1 MGLRFCRTLLLL
13 AGLCLGSLS
22 AFAAKPLVT
31 MTLVGQGGSALS
43 ASFINPPGS
52 GSLIGGPYGGAGWV
66 DTSLTTGTAT
76 GGALGVPVSSQVST
90 WSQSLAIGL
99 GARIG
104 VRTVSPGPQIMGGSC
119 TVVDS
124 LGQPALGSAVFD
136 LSINSFLLDSNATAA
151 DRVVNC
157 TVTVGKQA
165 TMAWNITLV
174 PYDSVGYVFRMDAGP
189 SSPNGLTGG
198 GGIVT
203 NSYFTSPVTPLT
215 KLYTDTQ
222 MGGYNG
228 RGSYGP
234 VSGDY
239 VGGSFGPSWYITD
252 LVCLDSA
259 AKFSGNSTDSWRLP
273 FTWPQAN
280 FTVPASYIKPGAQIF
295 CQMIY
300 GKAGLALSKS
310 NPLQLVPGVAASY
323 TLGVAAPTTFV
334 MDPVLNVVDQLAPN
348 IEFVSARPVAGGGL
362 SAVSCTPSGDVASG
376 LLLTCQ
382 ITRQPPLPA
391 NNTMIFEIIV
401 RPTAAA
407 LGQSVRNVAVTSPTG
422 SGAALSPA
430 SCTANGAPQGCAVTT
445 ALTVGGRSLSLTL
458 QGNQP
463 GTYTFS
469 GNNGWAPQALT
480 ISTAGTPVTGE
491 PQALT
496 ASAST
501 TLNLSSSVSGQ
512 VITAAT
518 CTGLGGGSVSF
529 SATSLSLDAKAT
541 ALGNAVSC
549 KVTLGG
555 ALLNLSKSN
564 PASLQVGA
572 SGSYNLVLSNKGT
585 AATSTPY
592 VVVFDQLPPN
602 VQYTGMTVFT
612 PPGGLTLTASSSCSA
627 SGTVAAGQLVTCN
640 LYPPAG
646 GIPANGGQ
654 VGIKLNVTP
663 QAPAPSSINKA
674 AVDASGANAVQTP
687 ASCTADG
694 VPMAGCAVAPALS
707 IGSLKPFVSFSVVGQ
722 GGNGLSASFNN
733 PAGSGS
739 ATGGSSGGA
748 GWVNANVTTGA
759 TSGGA
764 LGTPAQS
771 LGSTPAQALNTGL
784 GARIVVSTTSLVQG
798 GSCTITDTQGN
809 PATGAA
815 TFNAADRSFSFDS
828 AATGADRL
836 INCTLT
842 LAQRSTLSWYAAYKS
857 PPGPPSTSTGANWSG
872 TWMIPGSANA
882 NGYGTATT
890 GNMNGQ
896 ALTKTGD
903 PWQSAASIDVVL
915 ANVYTLTQVA
925 VNARSKPYPNSEA
938 NYMGYTGVYSCTD
951 LNAPNSGN
959 PSVLPASAITQLGLY
974 PNPGSATPNVEF
986 QIAPAYIAPGARLL
1000 CSVLYTNASGLLL
1013 NKSNPASMTANQ
1025 TASYALSVVNLNTT
1039 ASASSIKVYDQL
1051 PPNLAYVGAAPVGGG
1066 SVTPTAVSCSA
1077 SGSVDTGQLL
1087 TCTVTL
1093 SAGLAATGG
1102 NANFRIDVKPTPAAA
1117 GQSLINK
1124 AMVDPTGANAVQN
1137 PASCTANAVPA
1148 GCAVTPALTVQ
1159 GPLLMLQ
1166 LQLNSSVP
1174 GTVTFT
1180 GNNGWASQSLSVI
1193 TAGTPVTGTA
1203 QALAQTGVAT
1213 RLTLASPAGWLLT
1226 SVSCLDQN
1234 AANSGN
1240 PASVI
1245 NPSISGGNSFE
1256 LPASVLRA
1264 GASLVCSVN
1273 NTLGDYSLSGQVILD
1288 NGVGTGG
1295 VAHDGVQNGSETG
1308 HAGVLVQLTDCAKV
1322 VYASATTDGGGM
1334 FALSTSAAPA
1344 GPVCL
1349 TQTQPAGFASVSYQ
1363 LGNTAGSYNP
1373 ATQTLRFTLAANTH
1387 YIGVLFGEVPMG
1399 QLLGEGSQQLVSGQS
1414 VFYAHHY
1421 VAGTSASVV
1430 FSSSDQPSSST
1441 DRWSSLIYSDS
1452 NCNGR
1457 LDSGEVGLTGAVS
1470 VQAGQQL
1477 CLLLK
1482 VNSPAGLGASARN
1495 LSTLQALE
1503 TYQPAPVWGA
1513 VVNRLSRVDVSTI
1526 GSAQGGTLSLFKQVR
1541 RVESCPSTAAD
1552 TQAFAT
1558 SNQAQPGQYVEY
1570 QVVYSNNSAGPLTA
1584 IRLSDSVPAYTQYR
1598 SAACGP
1604 LPAGLQSCTLV
1615 QQPAVGA
1622 TGSLLWELADAPATA
1637 AAVGL
1642 QPGASGAVVFC
1653 VQIQR

>member
-1 MGLRFCRTLLLL
+1 MMHRLCRLLLL
-13 AGLCLGSLS
+13 AGLCWGPLPAL
-22 AFAAKPLVT
+22 AAKPLLT
-31 MTLVGQGGSALS
+31 MTLVGQGGNALS
-43 ASFINPPGS
+43 ATFNNPAGS
-52 GSLIGGPYGGAGWV
+52 GSLTGGGGGGAGWV
-66 DTSLTTGTAT
+66 NTSLTTGMAS
-76 GGALGVPVSSQVST
+76 GGAPGVSASSQVSAVP
-90 WSQSLAIGL
+90 QSLVIGL
-99 GARIG
+99 GARID
-104 VRTVSPGPQIMGGSC
+104 VSSSSQILDGRC
-119 TVVDS
+119 AVTDS
-124 LGQPALGSAVFD
+124 LGQPAAGSAAFD
-136 LSINSFLLDSNATAA
+136 LAKGIFLLDSDATSA
-151 DRVVNC
+151 DRLVNC
-157 TVTVGKQA
+157 TLTVGKQA
-165 TMAWNITLV
+165 IMAWNITLL
-174 PYDSVGYVFRMDAGP
+174 PYDPTAYVFKMQPGP
-189 SSPNGLTGG
+189 SSPNGLTDVGP
-198 GGIVT
+198 IVVQSS
-203 NSYFTSPVTPLT
+203 SYTSSYNTLT

-228 RGSYGP
+228 RGSYGS
-234 VSGDY
+234 VTSDY
-239 VGGSFGPSWYITD
+239 VGGSFGPSWYIND
-252 LVCLDSA
+252 LVCSDRA
-259 AKFSGNSTDSWRLP
+259 AKSSGNPSGSWRVP

-280 FTVPASYIKPGAQIF
+280 FTMPSSYIRPGAEIL

-300 GKAGLALSKS
+300 GKPGLTLRKT
-310 NPLQLVPGVAASY
+310 NPSQLVPGVAASY
-323 TLGVAAPTTFV
+323 TLGVVTYPSTTG
-334 MDPVLNVVDQLAPN
+334 MDPVLSVVDQLPPYV
-348 IEFVSARPVAGGGL
+348 EYVTSRPVTGGGF
-362 SAVSCTPSGDVASG
+362 SDSSCTPSGLLSTG
-376 LLLTCQ
+376 LLLTCRV
-382 ITRQPPLPA
+382 TRQPPIPA
-391 NNTMIFEIIV
+391 SGIMSFEIVV
-401 RPTAAA
+401 RPTAATDGLA
-407 LGQSVRNVAVTSPTG
+407 LRNVAITNPTG
-422 SGAALSPA
+422 SGSPLSP
-430 SCTANGAPQGCAVTT
+430 SLCVGDGNPIGCAVTGT
-445 ALTVGGRSLSLTL
+445 LTVGGRSLGLTVKSS
-458 QGNQP
+458 QP

-469 GNNGWAPQALT
+469 GNNGWTTQALT
-480 ISTAGTPVTGE
+480 VSTAGTPVVGE

-496 ASAST
+496 ASAIT

-512 VITAAT
+512 SIAGVT
-518 CTGLGGGSVSF
+518 CTGLAGGSVSF
-529 SATSLSLDAKAT
+529 TATSLSLDAKAT
-541 ALGNAVSC
+541 ALGNALSC
-549 KVTLGG
+549 SITLGS
-555 ALLNLSKSN
+555 AFLNLSKSN
-564 PASLQVGA
+564 PSSLQVGA
-572 SGSYNLVLSNKGT
+572 SGSYTLVLSNKGT
-585 AATSTPY
+585 AATSSPSI
-592 VVVFDQLPPN
+592 VVFDQLPPN

-612 PPGGLTLTASSSCSA
+612 PSGGLTLTASSSCSA
-627 SGTVAAGQLVTCN
+627 SGTVAAGQLVTCK

-687 ASCTADG
+687 AVCTADG
-694 VPMAGCAVAPALS
+694 VPLAGCAVAPALS

-722 GGNGLSASFNN
+722 GGDALSASLNN

-764 LGTPAQS
+764 LGAPAQS
-771 LGSTPAQALNTGL
+771 LGSTPAQALSTGL

-809 PATGAA
+809 PAKGVA
-815 TFNAADRSFSFDS
+815 TFNAGDRSFSFDS

-836 INCTLT
+836 INCILT

-882 NGYGTATT
+882 NGYGTATP

-951 LNAPNSGN
+951 LNAANSGN
-959 PSVLPASAITQLGLY
+959 PSVLPASAITPLGLY
-974 PNPGSATPNVEF
+974 PYPGSGTPNVEF
-986 QIAPAYIAPGARLL
+986 QISAAYIAPGARLL
-1000 CSVLYTNASGLLL
+1000 CSVLYTNPSGLLL

-1025 TASYALSVVNLNTT
+1025 SSSYALSLVNLSST
-1039 ASASSIKVYDQL
+1039 ASATSIKVYDQL

-1066 SVTPTAVSCSA
+1066 SVTPTAVSCST
-1077 SGSVDTGQLL
+1077 SGSVETGQLL

-1093 SAGLAATGG
+1093 SSGLAATGG
-1102 NANFRIDVKPTPAAA
+1102 NTNFRIDVKPTPAAA

-1124 AMVDPTGANAVQN
+1124 AMVDPSGANAVQN
-1137 PASCTANAVPA
+1137 PASCIANAVPA

-1166 LQLNSSVP
+1166 LQLSSSVP

-1226 SVSCLDQN
+1226 GVGCLDQN

-1273 NTLGDYSLSGQVILD
+1273 NTQGDYSLSGQVILD

-1349 TQTQPAGFASVSYQ
+1349 TQSQPAGYVSVSYQ

-1373 ATQTLRFTLAANTH
+1373 ATQTLHFTLAASTR
-1387 YIGVLFGEVPMG
+1387 YSGVLFGEVPMS
-1399 QLLGEGSQQLVSGQS
+1399 QLLGEGAQQLVSGQS
-1414 VFYAHHY
+1414 VLYAHHY

-1430 FSSSDQPSSST
+1430 FSSSDQPSDSA

-1457 LDSGEVGLTGAVS
+1457 LDAGDALLAGALS

-1482 VNSPAGLGASARN
+1482 VNSPAGLGVGARN

-1503 TYQPAPVWGA
+1503 SYQPAPVWGA
-1513 VVNRLSRVDVSTI
+1513 VVNRLSRLDVSTI
-1526 GSAQGGTLSLFKQVR
+1526 GSAQGGTLNLLKQVR
-1541 RVESCPSTAAD
+1541 RVASCPSTAAD
-1552 TQAFAT
+1552 TQPFAT
-1558 SNQAQPGQYVEY
+1558 VNQAQPGQYVEY
-1570 QVVYSNNSAGPLTA
+1570 QVVYSNNSAGPLTS
-1584 IRLSDSVPAYTQYR
+1584 IRLSDSVPAYTVYR
-1598 SAACGP
+1598 SAACGSV
-1604 LPAGLQSCTLV
+1604 PAGLQACKLT
-1615 QQPAVGA
+1615 QQPVPGGTGA
-1622 TGSLLWELADAPATA
+1622 LLWEMTDAPASA
-1637 AAVGL
+1637 PAVGL
-1642 QPGASGAVVFC
+1642 QPGGSGSVVFC
-1653 VQIQR
+1653 VQIQN